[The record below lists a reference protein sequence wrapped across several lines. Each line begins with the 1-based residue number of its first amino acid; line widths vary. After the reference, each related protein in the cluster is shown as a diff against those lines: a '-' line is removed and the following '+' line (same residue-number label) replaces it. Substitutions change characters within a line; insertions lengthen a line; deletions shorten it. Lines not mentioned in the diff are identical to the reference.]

1 MHLVS
6 LFEHA
11 LDADAD
17 FVNIVTQKNETLDL
31 LKLAESPYVSIIFTN
46 PKITE

>member
-6 LFEHA
+6 LFEFA

-17 FVNIVTQKNETLDL
+17 FVLHCYLVKWKSN
-31 LKLAESPYVSIIFTN
+31 AFSSIIWICFGLWL
-46 PKITE
+46 